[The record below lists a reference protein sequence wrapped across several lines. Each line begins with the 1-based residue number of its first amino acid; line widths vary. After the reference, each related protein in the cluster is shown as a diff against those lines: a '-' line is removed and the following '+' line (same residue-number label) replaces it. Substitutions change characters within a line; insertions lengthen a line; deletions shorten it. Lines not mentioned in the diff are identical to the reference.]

1 MVADLSG
8 VTMCATHFEIGTALT
23 SSGPASTFKF
33 HCASARAC
41 HFTITSYLE
50 LIIIITS

>member
-8 VTMCATHFEIGTALT
+8 VTVCATQFEIGTALT
-23 SSGPASTFKF
+23 SSGPASTFKLVLF

-41 HFTITSYLE
+41 HFTITSLRE
-50 LIIIITS
+50 